1 MKIFG
6 REPTLWI
13 AVINS
18 VVMMGATLGLRWLDN
33 EQAGLIV
40 AGINA
45 VFAAANAWAVRPIS
59 VPVFT
64 YAATSLLSVG
74 AAYGFSVT
82 PEQLA
87 GINSTLVV
95 VLSLITRGQVS
106 PQETAISSSSLAAT
120 KAEVQTVPEG

>member
-45 VFAAANAWAVRPIS
+45 VFAAVNAWAVRPIS